1 MAVLY
6 HSDSSGRVGEV
17 EVRVSCRRR
26 GGRCFILT
34 MRLGAHAWD
43 VSTLC
48 QSCIAPL
55 HRSICKSCCYG
66 RVAFFVSSAPFSP
79 SIALRPHHIQ
89 DRLKGEL
96 DQLVIDIWRIGDP
109 EKPEVL
115 FGELFDDDEVQNYYE
130 ALVGTLKAAKKREC
144 TLLPPQSRSHLGS
157 IPYSTSSLYCFVLQG
172 VLSSTKA
179 RCFSKGHMI
188 K

>member
-17 EVRVSCRRR
+17 E
-26 GGRCFILT
+26 
-34 MRLGAHAWD
+34 
-43 VSTLC
+43 
-48 QSCIAPL
+48 
-55 HRSICKSCCYG
+55 
-66 RVAFFVSSAPFSP
+66 
-79 SIALRPHHIQ
+79 

-130 ALVGTLKAAKKREC
+130 ALVGTLKAAKKRVADAGSDRRARGVRHRALPGRSERD
-144 TLLPPQSRSHLGS
+144 LLGHWRLHLRCCVRWAIRSQPS
-157 IPYSTSSLYCFVLQG
+157 DW
-172 VLSSTKA
+172 
-179 RCFSKGHMI
+179 M
-188 K
+188 